1 VQYHPEYR
9 LHDIAAV
16 VRRCGEMLVID
27 GFFKGLA
34 ELECYAAD
42 LTTLGADQKRRDISW
57 RLGLGEDI
65 LDQTIR
71 LSELSNWITN

>member
-1 VQYHPEYR
+1 MREY
-9 LHDIAAV
+9 V
-16 VRRCGEMLVID
+16 S
-27 GFFKGLA
+27 
-34 ELECYAAD
+34 ECYAAD

-71 LSELSNWITN
+71 LSELSNWITNQVRR